1 MNNLMLPL
9 PGLSPVSGKTV
20 VVKFDGGLL
29 SSDGGILVLR
39 EVEQRLRVAD
49 RLAACIEDPRSPE
62 QITHSLADIIRFRL
76 LMISAGYED
85 GNDASNLR
93 GDPMF
98 KMALDLSPSDREL
111 CSQSTISRLEN
122 LPDAR
127 TLLRMGR
134 AMVDLYCESFRQ
146 VPKRITLDIDDT
158 FDAVHGGQQLRLFN
172 AHYDEYGFQPI
183 VVFDGEGRFITTVL
197 RPAKRPGGKEIR
209 AFLRRLLRAIRA
221 NWPNTQILL
230 RADSHYCCP
239 EVLDWCRANGLD
251 YILGVAP
258 TTTLRRHVEGIE
270 VSTKTRFEAAP
281 KEDGKLRRFKEFF
294 DGAKSWSRVER
305 IIARIEVGAEGP
317 DTRFIVTNLKVRNA
331 RVLYE
336 DVYCR
341 RGQAENHIKSWKTHL
356 AADRTSCTKATA
368 NQLRLFLHA
377 GAYWLMWGL
386 SASMPRR
393 SMWRVAQFDT
403 LRLRL
408 IKVAARVVE
417 LKTMIR
423 VQLPTSCPAQD
434 ILRLALGRIPRLV
447 T

>member
-1 MNNLMLPL
+1 MLPL
-9 PGLSPVSGKTV
+9 PGLSPVCGKTV
-20 VVKFDGGLL
+20 VAKFDGGLL
-29 SSDGGILVLR
+29 SSDAGILVLR

-49 RLAACIEDPRSPE
+49 RLAACMVDRRAPE
-62 QITHSLADIIRFRL
+62 LITHTLAEIIRFRL
-76 LMISAGYED
+76 LMIGAGYED
-85 GNDASNLR
+85 GNDASSLR
-93 GDPMF
+93 SDPIF
-98 KMALDLSPSDREL
+98 KMALDLLPSDREL

-127 TLLRMGR
+127 ALLRMGR
-134 AMVDLYCESFRQ
+134 AMVDLYCESFQQ

-183 VVFDGEGRFITTVL
+183 VVFDGEGRFVTAVL
-197 RPAKRPGGKEIR
+197 RPAKRPSGKEVR

-221 NWPNTQILL
+221 NWPKTEILL
-230 RADSHYCCP
+230 RADSHYCSP
-239 EVLDWCRANGLD
+239 EVLTWCRANGVD

-258 TTTLRRHVEGIE
+258 TTTLRRHIGDLEA
-270 VSTKTRFEAAP
+270 STKARFDATP
-281 KEDGKLRRFKEFF
+281 KNGKARRFKEFF
-294 DGAKSWSRVER
+294 DGAASWSRVER
-305 IIARIEVGAEGP
+305 IIARVEAGADGT
-317 DTRFIVTNLKVRNA
+317 DTRFIVTNLDTRNA

-386 SASMPRR
+386 RVSMPKR
-393 SMWRVAQFDT
+393 SMWRIAQFDT

-408 IKVAARVVE
+408 IKIAARVVE
-417 LKTMIR
+417 MKTMIQ
-423 VQLPTSCPAQD
+423 VHLPTSCPGQD
-434 ILRLALGRIPRLV
+434 ILRLALGRIPRFV

>member
-1 MNNLMLPL
+1 MPDPMLPL
-9 PGLSPVSGKTV
+9 LGLSPVSGKTIV
-20 VVKFDGGLL
+20 ARFDGGML
-29 SSDGGILVLR
+29 SSDGGVVVLR
-39 EVEQRLRVAD
+39 EVEQRLRVAA
-49 RLAACIEDPRSPE
+49 RMAACIKDPRAPD
-62 QITHSLADIIRFRL
+62 QITHSLADIIGFRL
-76 LMISAGYED
+76 LMIAAGYED
-85 GNDASNLR
+85 GNDASSLR

-98 KMALDLSPSDREL
+98 KMALDLAPSDREL

-127 TLLRMGR
+127 ALLRMGR

-158 FDAVHGGQQLRLFN
+158 FDAVHGAQQLRLFN

-183 VVFDGEGRFITTVL
+183 VVFDGEGRFVTAVL

-209 AFLRRLLRAIRA
+209 AFLRRLLRAIHA
-221 NWPNTQILL
+221 NWPKTEIVL

-239 EVLDWCRANGLD
+239 EVLDWCRANGLGF
-251 YILGVAP
+251 ILGVAP
-258 TTTLRRHVEGIE
+258 TTTLRRHIEGIE
-270 VSTKTRFEAAP
+270 ASTKARFEAAP
-281 KEDGKLRRFKEFF
+281 KEGKVRRFKEFY
-294 DGAKSWSRVER
+294 DGADSWSRVER
-305 IIARIEVGAEGP
+305 VIARVEAGADGL
-317 DTRFIVTNLKVRNA
+317 DTRFIVTNLSTRNA

-386 SASMPRR
+386 RVSMPKR

-408 IKVAARVVE
+408 IKIAARVVE
-417 LKTMIR
+417 MKTMIR
-423 VQLPTSCPAQD
+423 IDLPASCPGQN
-434 ILRLALGRIPRLV
+434 ILRCVLGRIPRLA